1 MCVDGRQ
8 EHGDERTLRV
18 LLSMA
23 EGTHPRECNR
33 LYWCAPVDIP
43 VACRGGSDARH
54 KLGEGRCGGVR
65 NGLRAVGGAGSG
77 ARAECW
83 RRGRR
88 RCGARLLANAGPGDG
103 RVTAEAIAGAGAGI
117 EYAGKGV
124 KDAAAVRA
132 SGIGGVAKGTGRG
145 KITTGGDER
154 AGEQRWDGTS
164 SDGEHSADSAGVDR
178 GTDYETGRKPTD
190 GRSE

>member
-1 MCVDGRQ
+1 
-8 EHGDERTLRV
+8 
-18 LLSMA
+18 
-23 EGTHPRECNR
+23 
-33 LYWCAPVDIP
+33 
-43 VACRGGSDARH
+43 
-54 KLGEGRCGGVR
+54 
-65 NGLRAVGGAGSG
+65 
-77 ARAECW
+77 
-83 RRGRR
+83 
-88 RCGARLLANAGPGDG
+88 ANAGPGDG

-190 GRSE
+190 GRSESRGAEPDESGELLEIPPSLVGDGAVQHVGQPRDRGQSGFCATGDATRAALFRRIV